1 MNTSA
6 DDTRLRTFWNER
18 YRSFTLSE
26 SGWMGAGE
34 DLNARIYVCK
44 RQALSRALSARGID
58 SAGGVSV
65 LDAGCGQGFFAQ
77 YYRSHFPNAAY
88 TGLDISERAIAHLRE
103 TFPDVEFHA
112 GDLSTWTD
120 PHGRRFD
127 VIQSFEVLHLMLDD
141 TMFEAALAR
150 FAGMLA
156 PRGVMLLTAAM
167 PDETIER
174 AGYLRYRSRRMWT
187 GALERL
193 GLRIADARPMYFWLP
208 GGGPANRY
216 ARALFARL
224 GVGAL
229 YAADRA
235 ALALGLPPLQSSGI
249 DCRMKLLT
257 VDRAPA

>member
-1 MNTSA
+1 MSTA
-6 DDTRLRTFWNER
+6 DDTRLRAFWNER

-34 DLNARIYVCK
+34 ALNARIYDCK
-44 RQALSRALSARGID
+44 RQALSRALAARGLD
-58 SAGGVSV
+58 STGRFSV
-65 LDAGCGQGFFAQ
+65 LDAGCGQGFFAR
-77 YYRSHFPNAAY
+77 YYRSHFPNASY

-103 TFPDVEFHA
+103 TLPAVESHA

-120 PHGRRFD
+120 PRGRRFD

-141 TMFEAALAR
+141 AMFEAALGHCA
-150 FAGMLA
+150 AMLA

-187 GALERL
+187 ETLERL

-216 ARALFARL
+216 ARWLFARL

-235 ALALGLPPLQSSGI
+235 ALAVGLRPGRSSGI

-257 VDRAPA
+257 VDRASA